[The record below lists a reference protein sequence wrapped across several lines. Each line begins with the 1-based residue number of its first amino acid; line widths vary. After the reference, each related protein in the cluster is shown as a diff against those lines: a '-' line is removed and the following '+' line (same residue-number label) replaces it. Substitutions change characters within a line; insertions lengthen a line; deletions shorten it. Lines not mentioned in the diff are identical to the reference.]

1 MEKIKSINLDKEA
14 MQYARLEANH
24 KQSTLAQTLNVSRR
38 HIIRIENGENVSN
51 ELAEKI
57 AIELNVTVKQLEGKE
72 DKNETFTW
80 FTKYP
85 KGTKKLN
92 REQKSGKIGDS
103 TAKIIKGI
111 TKDIDELLKNEIYQT
126 GSFEIIT
133 RLSLSED
140 KKSYFLDIE
149 SHLEG
154 TEFIM
159 ETTRYEIKK
168 FTHNNEVGMIWEVL
182 PSTAQTPL
190 TVFTEIYMSSRVT
203 KHINDI
209 NRG

>member
-1 MEKIKSINLDKEA
+1 MEKIKSINLNKEA
-14 MQYARLEANH
+14 MQNARLEAHH

-38 HIIRIENGENVSN
+38 HIIRIENGENVSS

-72 DKNETFTW
+72 NKNETFTW

-92 REQKSGKIGDS
+92 REQKLGKIMSS
-103 TAKIIKGI
+103 TARVIKGI
-111 TKDIDELLKNEIYQT
+111 TKDIDELLKDEIYQT

-140 KKSYFLDIE
+140 KKSYFLDVE
-149 SHLEG
+149 SHMKG
-154 TEFIM
+154 MEFTM

-168 FTHNNEVGMIWEVL
+168 FTHNNEIGMIWEVL
-182 PSTAQTPL
+182 PSTAENQL
-190 TVFTEIYMSSRVT
+190 TVFTEIYMSPRAT